1 MVRCVLD
8 GSLVIPD
15 VSRTTPGRGAWLH
28 PRQTC
33 LTAARR
39 GGFARSFRRAVHV
52 SDDLAAVIESCWIEL
67 AGADWLHW
75 AVHVCRR
82 VRQPH
87 RTCPDHLLG
96 L

>member
-1 MVRCVLD
+1 MRAEPVRGCRVTEPVRTCVGCRHQDAPGAMVRCVLD

-15 VSRTTPGRGAWLH
+15 VSRTTPGRGAWVH

-52 SDDLAAVIESCWIEL
+52 SDDLAAVIESC
-67 AGADWLHW
+67 
-75 AVHVCRR
+75 
-82 VRQPH
+82 
-87 RTCPDHLLG
+87 
-96 L
+96 